1 VILADTSIWVD
12 FLRSRSVDRNPV
24 RNPEMEERLRRGQ
37 IVMHPFIVA
46 EIALGSLHNRRKILH
61 EMESLLEV
69 KVAQLHEVRHMIEAH
84 SLYSKGIGLTD
95 AHLIA
100 SCLMT
105 PGTQLWTRD
114 GNMETVAK
122 ALGILINLP

>member
-1 VILADTSIWVD
+1 MILADTSIWVD
-12 FLRSRSVDRNPV
+12 HLRSGNA
-24 RNPEMEERLRRGQ
+24 EMEKLLSAGQ

-46 EIALGSLHNRRKILH
+46 EISLGSLHNRRKRLD
-61 EMESLLEV
+61 EMEALLEV
-69 KVAQLHEVRHMIEAH
+69 RVASLNEVRHMIEAH

-114 GNMETVAK
+114 G
-122 ALGILINLP
+122 

>member
-1 VILADTSIWVD
+1 MILADTSVWVD
-12 FLRSRSVDRNPV
+12 HLRKH
-24 RNPEMEERLRRGQ
+24 NPEMQLRLGSGQ
-37 IVMHPFIVA
+37 IAMHPFIVA
-46 EIALGSLHNRRKILH
+46 ELALGSLHNRRKKLGDLDALI
-61 EMESLLEV
+61 EV
-69 KVAQLHEVRHMIEAH
+69 KVAKLSEVRYMIETQ

-114 GNMETVAK
+114 AALKNVAG
-122 ALGILINLP
+122 ALGILFDLP

>member
-12 FLRSRSVDRNPV
+12 YLRS
-24 RNPEMEERLRRGQ
+24 RNPEMEERLSRGQ

-46 EIALGSLHNRRKILH
+46 EIALGSLHNRRKRLD

-84 SLYSKGIGLTD
+84 TLYSKGIGLTD

-105 PGTQLWTRD
+105 PGTQMWTRD
-114 GNMETVAK
+114 GNMEKVAK
-122 ALGILINLP
+122 PLGILVNLP

>member
-1 VILADTSIWVD
+1 MILADTSIWVD
-12 FLRSRSVDRNPV
+12 HLRSQNPQ
-24 RNPEMEERLRRGQ
+24 MQKLLDAAQ

-46 EIALGSLHNRRKILH
+46 EIALGSLHNRRQRLDDL
-61 EMESLLEV
+61 EALLEV
-69 KVAQLHEVRHMIEAH
+69 KVAKLSEVRHMIEAH

-105 PGTQLWTRD
+105 PGTQLWTKD
-114 GNMETVAK
+114 AAMKKVAK
-122 ALGILINLP
+122 ALGILVNLP

>member
-1 VILADTSIWVD
+1 MILADTSVWVD
-12 FLRSRSVDRNPV
+12 HLRG
-24 RNPEMEERLRRGQ
+24 RNPEMEKRLIRGQ

-46 EIALGSLHNRRKILH
+46 ELALGSLHNRRKRLDD
-61 EMESLLEV
+61 MDALLEIR
-69 KVAQLHEVRHMIEAH
+69 VAQLNEVRHMIEAH
-84 SLYSKGIGLTD
+84 TLYSKGIGLTD

-114 GNMETVAK
+114 AALKIVAK
-122 ALGILINLP
+122 ALGILITLP

>member
-1 VILADTSIWVD
+1 MILADTSIWVD
-12 FLRSRSVDRNPV
+12 HLRSRNT
-24 RNPEMEERLRRGQ
+24 EMEERLSKGQ
-37 IVMHPFIVA
+37 TLMHPFIVA
-46 EIALGSLHNRRKILH
+46 EIALGSLHNRRKRLA

-69 KVAQLHEVRHMIEAH
+69 KVAQLNEVRHMIEAH
-84 SLYSKGIGLTD
+84 SLYSQGIGLTD

-114 GNMETVAK
+114 GALVKVAK
-122 ALGILINLP
+122 ALGVLINLP

>member
-1 VILADTSIWVD
+1 
-12 FLRSRSVDRNPV
+12 
-24 RNPEMEERLRRGQ
+24 
-37 IVMHPFIVA
+37 
-46 EIALGSLHNRRKILH
+46 
-61 EMESLLEV
+61 
-69 KVAQLHEVRHMIEAH
+69 MIETQ

-114 GNMETVAK
+114 AALKNVAG
-122 ALGILINLP
+122 ALGILFDLP

>member
-1 VILADTSIWVD
+1 VILADTSIWID
-12 FLRSRSVDRNPV
+12 YLHHSNLEMQRQLDRG
-24 RNPEMEERLRRGQ
+24 R

-46 EIALGSLHNRRKILH
+46 EVALGSLHNRRKTFAF
-61 EMESLLEV
+61 MEELGQIEVVQLE
-69 KVAQLHEVRHMIEAH
+69 EVRSMIEIH

-100 SCLMT
+100 SCLIA

-114 GNMETVAK
+114 IRLRSVAQ
-122 ALGILINLP
+122 ALRVHADLPPITAN